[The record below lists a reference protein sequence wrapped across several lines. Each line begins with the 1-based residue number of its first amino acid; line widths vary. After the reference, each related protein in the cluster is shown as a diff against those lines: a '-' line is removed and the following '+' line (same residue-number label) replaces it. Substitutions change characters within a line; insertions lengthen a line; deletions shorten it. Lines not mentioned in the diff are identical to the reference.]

1 MQRHLILCGLAS
13 IALAASASQAS
24 VTASPGGGFGPFQTL
39 TTGGLNGGSVATL
52 TDGQVLSGSVPNVA
66 TIPYGTSGNF
76 LAAGPSNNG
85 SATLTFTTPVDYF
98 SFLWGSP
105 DSYNLLT
112 VNSGTSDVQ
121 TFTASMLVFPVIGGD
136 NTNFSQYVQFAG
148 LSGSQITSVTFG
160 NDPSINAFETSNFS
174 VGSAVPE
181 PATWA
186 MMLIGFGGIGFSMR
200 RRRRNPQQ
208 AFATS

>member
-1 MQRHLILCGLAS
+1 
-13 IALAASASQAS
+13 
-24 VTASPGGGFGPFQTL
+24 
-39 TTGGLNGGSVATL
+39 
-52 TDGQVLSGSVPNVA
+52 
-66 TIPYGTSGNF
+66 
-76 LAAGPSNNG
+76 
-85 SATLTFTTPVDYF
+85 
-98 SFLWGSP
+98 
-105 DSYNLLT
+105 
-112 VNSGTSDVQ
+112 
-121 TFTASMLVFPVIGGD
+121 MLVFPVIGGD

-148 LSGSQITSVTFG
+148 LPGSQITSVTFG
-160 NDPSINAFETSNFS
+160 NDPSINAFEVSNFT

>member
-1 MQRHLILCGLAS
+1 MQKHLILCGLAS
-13 IALAASASQAS
+13 IAFAASASQAA
-24 VTASPGGGFGPFQTL
+24 VVANLGGGYGPFLTL
-39 TTGGLNGGSVATL
+39 TNGGLTGGSVAAL
-52 TDGQVLSGSVPNVA
+52 AGGQVLSGSVPYVA

-76 LAAGPSNNG
+76 LAAGPANNG
-85 SATLTFTTPVDYF
+85 SATLTFTTPVDYL

-112 VNSGTSDVQ
+112 IKSGTSDVQ
-121 TFTASMLVFPVIGGD
+121 TFTASMLGIPILSGD

-208 AFATS
+208 AFATA